1 MRKLLM
7 FVMILTIVLSVPA
20 LAQWNFV
27 KVFPDTNFSGSTGIH
42 GLAVDPDG
50 KLWVQYYGANTKVVD
65 GAGDTVNT
73 RELWVFNPDGT
84 QAPFSGMNI
93 VDYGDGTAD
102 TLYNSGRGLRA
113 DQNGNILGSFF
124 DEVFRID
131 YTNGQGLGKAQPS
144 PGNTLDAVCVTDIGE
159 VICGFVI
166 PPLPIQIWDENFTF
180 LGNAVD
186 SAFGFSRAF
195 EISKDGNDIYWGS
208 FTTGY
213 TVKIHSD
220 FGTLGP
226 YSTFDTILVGMKPE
240 SFGWNPKDGYLY
252 ISSGNFSDVP
262 SPEWTN
268 HTWYAYDPATNT
280 VKDSLTWNFAAY
292 PYPTDATFGPRARA
306 IAFSPGGDTAYV
318 GMYNYATAVIQM
330 FVRGVTS
337 VEPVGTT
344 VPEEYTLSQN
354 YPNPFNPTT
363 EIQFSIPATGQTSL
377 IVYDMLGR
385 EVATLVNDN
394 LTAGSYKAKF
404 DAASLS
410 SGTYV
415 YILTSN
421 GYRMTKKMMLI
432 K

>member
-1 MRKLLM
+1 MRKLFML
-7 FVMILTIVLSVPA
+7 VLILTIVLSVPA
-20 LAQWNFV
+20 VAQWNFV

-42 GLAVDPDG
+42 GLAVDFEG
-50 KLWVQYYGANTKVVD
+50 KLWVQFYGANTTVGD
-65 GAGDTVNT
+65 GSGGTIAT
-73 RELWVFNPDGT
+73 RELWVFYGDGT

-93 VDYGDGTAD
+93 VDNGDGTFD
-102 TLYNSGRGLRA
+102 TLFNSGRGLRA
-113 DQNGNILGSFF
+113 DNNGNILVSNY
-124 DEVFRID
+124 DEVRRVSYVD
-131 YTNGQGLGKAQPS
+131 GHGMGKAQPIPLS
-144 PGNTLDAVCVTDIGE
+144 TLDAVAVTDIGE
-159 VICGFVI
+159 VICGYVV
-166 PPLPIQIWDENFTF
+166 PVLPIQIWDENFTF

-195 EISKDGNDIYWGS
+195 EISGDGNDIYWGS

-252 ISSGNFSDVP
+252 LSSGSYNDVP
-262 SPEWTN
+262 DGWTP
-268 HTWYAYDPATNT
+268 HVWYAYDPASNT
-280 VKDSLTWNFAAY
+280 VKDSIVFNLGAY

-306 IAFSPGGDTAYV
+306 IAFSPDGDTAYV
-318 GMYNYATAVIQM
+318 GMYNVAKASIQM

-344 VPEEYTLSQN
+344 VPEEYSLSQN

-363 EIQFSIPATGQTSL
+363 EIEFSIPATGQTSL

-385 EVATLVNDN
+385 EVATLVDDN
-394 LTAGSYKAKF
+394 LSAGSYKAKF

-421 GYRMTKKMMLI
+421 GFRVSKKMMLI